1 MGKVIKF
8 EPKRPLHQLG
18 FIKSTS
24 KYLRT
29 SLNFSFYCDV
39 SSFLLICPRRKKGN
53 GLLALISDAPC
64 CVHNCLTH
72 NVACVWKGKK
82 GLFVLI
88 LFLPIFC
95 SIISQVLIQ
104 TRKRRM
110 DRKRQVWVVITKVF
124 TDIIKKFNLEKV
136 DSFVYM
142 MKK

>member
-1 MGKVIKF
+1 
-8 EPKRPLHQLG
+8 
-18 FIKSTS
+18 
-24 KYLRT
+24 
-29 SLNFSFYCDV
+29 
-39 SSFLLICPRRKKGN
+39 
-53 GLLALISDAPC
+53 
-64 CVHNCLTH
+64 
-72 NVACVWKGKK
+72 VACVWKGKK